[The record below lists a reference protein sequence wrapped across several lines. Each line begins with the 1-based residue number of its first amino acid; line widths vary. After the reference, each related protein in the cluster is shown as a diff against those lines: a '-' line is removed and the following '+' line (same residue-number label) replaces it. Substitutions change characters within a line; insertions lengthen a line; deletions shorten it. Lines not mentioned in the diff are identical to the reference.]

1 MLITLESCIKSSG
14 ISPRGVLHIGAHH
27 GEEGQDYAN
36 HGVKYVVWLD
46 ANRNVL
52 RHLYDNTKF
61 LPMKQEYL
69 TGVLSDVDN
78 EKVDFLVTNN
88 GQSSSILPL
97 GTHKDHYPHI
107 HVVESRPVT
116 TSRFDT
122 FYREN
127 LAKIELENIQMINL
141 DVQGAELKVLK
152 GFGSLLETYQNI
164 KMIYTEIN
172 REAVYV
178 GAALVEELDSHLSQF
193 GFTRI
198 LTKDVQQGWGDA
210 LYIRP

>member
-14 ISPRGVLHIGAHH
+14 INPKGVLHIGAHH

-69 TGVLSDVDN
+69 TAVLSDADN
-78 EKVDFLVTNN
+78 QKVDFLVTNN

-97 GTHKDHYPHI
+97 GTHKNHYPHI
-107 HVVESRPVT
+107 HVVESREVV

-127 LAKIELENIQMINL
+127 LAKIELDNIQMINI

-152 GFGSLLETYQNI
+152 GFGNLLETYQNI

-172 REAVYV
+172 REEVYV
-178 GAALVEELDSHLSQF
+178 GAALVEEIDSYLSQF
-193 GFTRI
+193 GFSRI
-198 LTKDVQQGWGDA
+198 LTKDVHQGWGDA
-210 LYIRP
+210 LYVRP